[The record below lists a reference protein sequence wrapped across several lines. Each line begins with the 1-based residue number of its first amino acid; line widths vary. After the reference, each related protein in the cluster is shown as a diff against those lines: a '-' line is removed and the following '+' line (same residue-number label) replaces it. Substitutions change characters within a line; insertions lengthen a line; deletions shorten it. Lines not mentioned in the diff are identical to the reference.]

1 MSRFFV
7 TFSWFF
13 LFAVSFLL
21 HNVRL
26 GGLCCLPVNLW
37 EMAVNDLRT
46 LMVRR
51 LVFTFISKTL
61 GNMKIWHMFQN
72 YRLKWLFLKTKQL
85 IVEFWNEKK
94 KNNKNNLRRCVPYDI
109 TLGMVQQWLAES
121 DGLSWF
127 RGQRYC
133 SLVFGRVC
141 SGGSTNDRAPWW
153 TFYPAE
159 EAEHLGAAS

>member
-1 MSRFFV
+1 MSRFFI

-61 GNMKIWHMFQN
+61 GNMTYVSKLSSRMIVLKNETIDSWI
-72 YRLKWLFLKTKQL
+72 LKW
-85 IVEFWNEKK
+85 KK
-94 KNNKNNLRRCVPYDI
+94 KNNKKNLRRCVPYDI